1 MGIGRVKT
9 FIDVIELAPLKS
21 GQGVADHIVASMGAY
36 RVELH
41 ASTEEGRTAF
51 QIREIPGLEV
61 KENMILV
68 CDTGRYRI
76 TEIKRKED
84 MYLEAL
90 VQKDCKSV

>member
-21 GQGVADHIVASMGAY
+21 GQGVTDHIVASMGAY
-36 RVELH
+36 REELH
-41 ASTEEGRTAF
+41 ALSEEGRTSF
-51 QIREIPGLEV
+51 QLRQIPGVEV
-61 KENMILV
+61 KENMVLV

-76 TEIKRKED
+76 TEIKQKED

-90 VQKDCKSV
+90 VERD